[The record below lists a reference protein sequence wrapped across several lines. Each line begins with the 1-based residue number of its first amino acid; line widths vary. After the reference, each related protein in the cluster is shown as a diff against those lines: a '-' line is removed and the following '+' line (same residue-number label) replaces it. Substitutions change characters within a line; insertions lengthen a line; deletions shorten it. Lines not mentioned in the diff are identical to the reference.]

1 MNEAEKRRK
10 QLLEQTRARYSE
22 QRMPPAVHPRYGA
35 VYNQL
40 YGQDEEMKV
49 STLGVRTFLCVLLF
63 TMFVAMDYKEE
74 EVLNINSSK
83 IIEVISTDL
92 DVQEVWKNL

>member
-1 MNEAEKRRK
+1 MNETEKRRK

-22 QRMPPAVHPRYGA
+22 QRMPPAVHPRYGT

-40 YGQDEEMKV
+40 YGQDEEVNV
-49 STLGVRTFLCVLLF
+49 STFGVRTFLCILLF
-63 TMFVAMDYKEE
+63 TMFVAMDYKKEE
-74 EVLNINSSK
+74 ILNINSSK
-83 IIEVISTDL
+83 IVEVIGTDL